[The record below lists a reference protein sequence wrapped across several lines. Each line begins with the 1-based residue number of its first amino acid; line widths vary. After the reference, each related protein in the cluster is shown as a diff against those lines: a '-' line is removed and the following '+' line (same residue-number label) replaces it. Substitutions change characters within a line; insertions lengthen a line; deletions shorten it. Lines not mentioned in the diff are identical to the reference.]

1 MHNRNILTALRQQR
15 GGVRANGLQARGKF
29 PAHLG
34 KIVL

>member
-1 MHNRNILTALRQQR
+1 MHICNLLTALRQQR

-29 PAHLG
+29 PTHLG